1 MYYQDMANIL
11 DYIDWRGDLTFEQ
24 SPFNKIDT
32 LILCQIAYLRFD
44 GLIKDLDFTDS
55 VSLNELAELFK
66 SSSDYKTRSDMGLLI
81 NKLTVNLLF
90 NAAGSRRFRNI
101 RVCGYS
107 SIIDLEKEEQ
117 FAAVTFIL
125 DKNLS
130 LVAYR
135 GTDDNI
141 VGWKED
147 FNLAVMD
154 EVPAQKD
161 AAEYLRIAAKN
172 IKGKFYV
179 GGHSKGG
186 NISIYAASKMS
197 QAVKNRIIGI
207 FNADG
212 PGFAEK
218 KLDSEEFKSV
228 MPLVQSY
235 YPQFSIVGI
244 LFANDGR
251 YSVVKSDE
259 QGVMQHDPFS
269 WNVLGCEFVTVNDFD
284 RGSAFLKKTVNKWI
298 DVLSKEDLE
307 VLVETLFTVI
317 RSTDART
324 NRELDDNKFINSFKM
339 INAVNNLDPNLRKQ
353 FLEILN
359 EYFKIVNSSIP
370 NFENI
375 VEKAKVKSEDFT
387 KKAIEKSEDFS
398 RKAKEKSE
406 DFTRKA
412 KEKSE
417 TFTRKAKEKSE
428 DISRKA
434 REKTEDFTRQVKDKI
449 KNETEKVQKLNEK
462 LLSKK

>member
-1 MYYQDMANIL
+1 MANIL

-44 GLIKDLDFTDS
+44 GLIKDLDFS
-55 VSLNELAELFK
+55 ESISLNELAELFK
-66 SSSDYKTRSDMGLLI
+66 SSSDYKTRSDMGLMI

-90 NAAGSRRFRNI
+90 NAAGSKRFRNVK
-101 RVCGYS
+101 VCGYN

-117 FAAVTFIL
+117 FAAVTFIIE
-125 DKNLS
+125 KNLN
-130 LVAYR
+130 LIAFR

-147 FNLAVMD
+147 FNLAIME

-161 AAEYLRIAAKN
+161 AVEYFKIAAKN

-186 NISIYAASKMS
+186 NLSIYAASKMS
-197 QAVKNRIIGI
+197 QAVKKRIIGI

-284 RGSAFLKKTVNKWI
+284 RGSAFLKITVNKWI

-307 VLVETLFTVI
+307 VLIETLFTVI

-324 NRELDDNKFINSFKM
+324 NRELDDNKLINSFKM

-375 VEKAKVKSEDFT
+375 LEKAKIKSEDFT
-387 KKAIEKSEDFS
+387 KKAKEKSEDLG

-412 KEKSE
+412 KAKSE
-417 TFTRKAKEKSE
+417 K
-428 DISRKA
+428 ISQKA

-449 KNETEKVQKLNEK
+449 KNETEKVQKFNEK
-462 LLSKK
+462 FLPKK

>member
-1 MYYQDMANIL
+1 MYYKIMANIL
-11 DYIDWRGDLTFEQ
+11 DYIDWRGDLTFDQ

-44 GLIKDLDFTDS
+44 GLIRDLDFTDS

-66 SSSDYKTRSDMGLLI
+66 SAPDYKKRSDTGLMI

-90 NAAGSRRFRNI
+90 SAASSKRFRNI
-101 RVCGYS
+101 RVCGYK

-117 FAAVTFIL
+117 FAAVTYIL
-125 DKNLS
+125 DINLS
-130 LVAYR
+130 LIAYR

-147 FNLAVMD
+147 FNLAIMD

-161 AAEYLRIAAKN
+161 AYEYLRIAARN
-172 IKGKFYV
+172 IKGKFYL

-186 NISIYAASKMS
+186 NLSVYAASKMT
-197 QAVKNRIIGI
+197 QTVKNRIIGI
-207 FNADG
+207 FNEDG
-212 PGFAEK
+212 PGFDEK
-218 KLDSEEFKSV
+218 KLQSEEFKSI

-244 LFANDGR
+244 LFSNNGR

-269 WNVLGCEFVTVNDFD
+269 WNVIGAEFVTVGDFD
-284 RGSAFLKKTVNKWI
+284 RGSAFLKKTVNEWI
-298 DVLSKEDLE
+298 CVLSKEELE

-317 RSTDART
+317 RSTEAKT
-324 NRELDDNKFINSFKM
+324 SSELDDNKLINSFKM
-339 INAVNNLDPNLRKQ
+339 IGAVNNLDPELRKR
-353 FLEILN
+353 FMEIIS
-359 EYFKIVNSSIP
+359 EYFKIVNNSMP
-370 NFENI
+370 NFENM
-375 VEKAKVKSEDFT
+375 VEKAKIKSED
-387 KKAIEKSEDFS
+387 
-398 RKAKEKSE
+398 
-406 DFTRKA
+406 
-412 KEKSE
+412 
-417 TFTRKAKEKSE
+417 FTRKAKEKSE

-434 REKTEDFTRQVKDKI
+434 REKTEDFTRQVKDRI
-449 KNETEKVQKLNEK
+449 KNETEKVQRFNEK